1 MKLLLLEDDPV
12 LSQTMID
19 LLDDEGYQV
28 DWVSDGEAALDA
40 SYENSYDLYLFDV
53 NVPLLNGFELLKALR
68 EADDHTPT
76 FFITALVDIN
86 SLGLGFE
93 VGADDYIKKP
103 FDPDELLIRIKSKMK
118 AKEEHLEHKDIVFDP
133 VNRVIRKAGK
143 VIDLGQIQF
152 EIFKILILHQGQ
164 TVDKVQLLDVMEQP
178 TESALRVHITKLK
191 KLLDLDV
198 TNVRGVGYRLEKG

>member
-1 MKLLLLEDDPV
+1 MRLLLLEDDPV

-19 LLDDEGYQV
+19 LLEDEGYAV

-40 SYENSYDLYLFDV
+40 CYDNSYDLYLFDV
-53 NVPLLNGFELLKALR
+53 NVPMLNGFELLKALR
-68 EADDHTPT
+68 EANDLTPT

-118 AKEEHLEHKDIVFDP
+118 IKEELIVHKNITFDP
-133 VNRVIRKAGK
+133 ISHVIRQGGK

-152 EIFKILILHQGQ
+152 EIFKLLIDHQGQ
-164 TVDKVQLLDVMEQP
+164 TVDKTQFLDVMEQP

-191 KLLDLDV
+191 KLLNLDV
-198 TNVRGVGYRLEKG
+198 TNVRGIGYRLEKG

>member
-1 MKLLLLEDDPV
+1 MKILLLEDDPI

-19 LLDDEGYQV
+19 FLEDEGYSV

-40 SYENSYDLYLFDV
+40 SYEQRYDLYLFDV

-68 EADDHTPT
+68 EAEDTTPT

-103 FDPDELLIRIKSKMK
+103 FDPDELIIRIKAKMK
-118 AKEEHLEHKDIVFDP
+118 PKDEGVKHGDVVYDP
-133 VNRVIRKAGK
+133 SSGVVRKAEK
-143 VIDLGQIQF
+143 IIDLGQIQH
-152 EIFKILILHQGQ
+152 EIFRLLITHQGQ
-164 TVDKVQLLDVMEQP
+164 TVDKMHFLEVMEQP

-191 KLLDLDV
+191 KLLDLDIS
-198 TNVRGVGYRLEKG
+198 NIRGIGYRLEKR